1 MEKYGGLAG
10 CRLKLDLDVLNCQLS
25 SSCFVRTPADFRR
38 PLEFLM
44 SLVCGFIFQV
54 KGSRCS
60 KFPRKCSSSLP
71 LPLCEFPSLPSQ
83 CYANA
88 NMLVAPTRS
97 NIQFAI
103 TAVGHCVRAEAPS
116 DLSFC
121 VFLFM
126 CWPPLLPVSAQRPV
140 GASQPPPRF
149 GLQGVRDH
157 RRKGNVFLRRPV
169 RSIQVPAVPRESV
182 SSLSSD
188 CYVTADCL
196 LSWQRVSPRSRPTI
210 SQHTAAENASLSV
223 TSQSNTSDWGE
234 NGMPFI
240 ALRAVKTFILKSSNK
255 RNFPLAEY
263 FFSCQLP
270 VIQTDRGRRLR

>member
-1 MEKYGGLAG
+1 M
-10 CRLKLDLDVLNCQLS
+10 KLDLDVLNCELS
-25 SSCFVRTPADFRR
+25 SSCFVRTPSDFRR

-60 KFPRKCSSSLP
+60 KFPRRCSSSLP
-71 LPLCEFPSLPSQ
+71 LPLCKFPLLPSQ

-88 NMLVAPTRS
+88 NILIAPRRS
-97 NIQFAI
+97 NVQFII
-103 TAVGHCVRAEAPS
+103 TAGGHCVRAEAPS
-116 DLSFC
+116 DLFVC

-126 CWPPLLPVSAQRPV
+126 RRPLLLPLSAQRPV
-140 GASQPPPRF
+140 CAAQPPPRF

-157 RRKGNVFLRRPV
+157 RRKGNVFVRRPVFIWLPV

-188 CYVTADCL
+188 CYVTAECL

-210 SQHTAAENASLSV
+210 SQHTAVENASLSV

-255 RNFPLAEY
+255 RNFPLAEFFF

-270 VIQTDRGRRLR
+270 AIQT